1 MRPRARRKIQRGS
14 KRPEAPRSESNS
26 HRSTDAGVHSMMD
39 GHYNGLILAVGQFPI
54 PRLTRVDRLP
64 TQKRFL
70 YTPPIKPLED
80 LKEELSHEKEVL
92 MNLRPRLAILSLLLL
107 FTAFFVF
114 RPLRATDERA
124 AGRPL
129 ADSLL
134 ADNSARP
141 WQAAQASQT
150 ADPQSSADE
159 TGPLFPVVEHGKCGY
174 IDKTGKVVI
183 PLQYYRA
190 YAFHEGMAFV
200 PMYPDAASPR
210 RLELQPIDKTG
221 KVIVGQEYSYAGPF
235 AEGLALVEVPWSH
248 GFFHIDKGG
257 LGYIDKTG
265 KMVIPLQ
272 QFGTASS
279 FNEGLAAVEVHGKW
293 GYIDKTGKMVIP
305 PQFSHAWGFSEGL
318 AAVKTGGKWGFIDT
332 TGQMVIP
339 PQFSD
344 TFGFSEGLVDVE
356 VAKKWGYVDKTGKM
370 VIPPQYDKVYKYSEG
385 LAAVKTSG
393 KWGFIDKTGQMV
405 IAPQYDE
412 VYPFSDGLANVEVGK
427 KAGYIDKT
435 GKYVWAPTK

>member
-1 MRPRARRKIQRGS
+1 
-14 KRPEAPRSESNS
+14 
-26 HRSTDAGVHSMMD
+26 MD

-200 PMYPDAASPR
+200 QMYPDAASPR

-272 QFGTASS
+272 PFGTASS
-279 FNEGLAAVEVHGKW
+279 FTEALAAVEVHGKW

-318 AAVKTGGKWGFIDT
+318 AEVKDGGKWGYIDKNGKMVIPPQYDMAYKHSEGLAAVKTGGKWGFIDT

-344 TFGFSEGLVDVE
+344 TFGFSDGLVDVA
-356 VAKKWGYVDKTGKM
+356 VGKKWGYADKTGKM
-370 VIPPQYDKVYKYSEG
+370 AIPPQFDKVYKYSEG

-405 IAPQYDE
+405 IPLQYDE
-412 VYPFSDGLANVEVGK
+412 ADPFSDGLANVEVDK
-427 KAGYIDKT
+427 KWGYIDKT
-435 GKYVWAPTK
+435 GKYVWTPTK